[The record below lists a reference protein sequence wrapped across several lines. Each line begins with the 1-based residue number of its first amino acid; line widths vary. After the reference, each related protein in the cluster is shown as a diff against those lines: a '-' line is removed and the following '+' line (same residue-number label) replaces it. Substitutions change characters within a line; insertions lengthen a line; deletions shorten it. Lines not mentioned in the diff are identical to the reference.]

1 MVNLFE
7 LAAKITLD
15 KKDFDNGLK
24 ESEGRMS
31 KFGAGISK
39 ALKATVA
46 VSGAAVAAGAAAF
59 AKITGSALNAV
70 GDLEQGLGGSE
81 AVFGEWAEFIKDQAN
96 SAAESLGLSA
106 TEYLATANKMGS
118 LLQGVG
124 YSQMD
129 AAKLA
134 SDAMQRAAD
143 VASIMGIDVSAA
155 MESITGAMK
164 GNFTINNIVC
174 CIA

>member
-1 MVNLFE
+1 MLNLFE

-24 ESEGRMS
+24 ESESRMS
-31 KFGAGISK
+31 KFGAGMSK

-46 VSGAAVAAGAAAF
+46 VSGAAVAAGAAAY
-59 AKITGSALNAV
+59 AKITKGALFAAAE
-70 GDLEQGLGGSE
+70 LEQGLGGSE
-81 AVFGEWAEFIKDQAN
+81 VVFGKWADSIKQHAQD
-96 SAAESLGLSA
+96 AAETAGLSA
-106 TEYLATANKMGS
+106 SEYLATANKMGS

-134 SDAMQRAAD
+134 EDAIQRAAD
-143 VASIMGIDVSAA
+143 VASIMGIDITSA
-155 MESITGAMK
+155 MESVTGAMK